1 MGAVG
6 LRGPRE
12 LTCPCDAVCA
22 PLWSVLCSDPSGL
35 DVLILEDLIDTGT
48 TLAWLRHHLGTKR
61 CASVTICCLLD
72 KTARRTADVKVDFVG
87 FHIPDEF
94 VVGYGMD
101 FNDSYRCLPYIAVLK
116 PEAYS
121 KGNE

>member
-1 MGAVG
+1 MAV
-6 LRGPRE
+6 
-12 LTCPCDAVCA
+12 AA
-22 PLWSVLCSDPSGL
+22 ADPSGA
-35 DVLILEDLIDTGT
+35 DVLIIEDLIDTGT
-48 TLAWLRHHLGTKR
+48 TLAWLRNHLGTKR

-121 KGNE
+121 KAE

>member
-1 MGAVG
+1 MF
-6 LRGPRE
+6 
-12 LTCPCDAVCA
+12 VCMD
-22 PLWSVLCSDPSGL
+22 VCVCVVDPSGA
-35 DVLILEDLIDTGT
+35 DVLIIEDLIDTGT
-48 TLAWLRHHLGTKR
+48 TLAWLRHHLATKR

-101 FNDSYRCLPYIAVLK
+101 FSDSYRCLPYIAVLK

-121 KGNE
+121 SSSSK